1 MLLGCEVIQEMFEH
15 SGRSAFAR
23 NVEMPAVPRWGEFER
38 PWLHSRLVSISFVSA
53 HQLSAFLF
61 LKFKACLINLM
72 KIIMLRCRVFK
83 NAS

>member
-1 MLLGCEVIQEMFEH
+1 MLLGREVIQETLEH

-23 NVEMPAVPRWGEFER
+23 NVETPAAPRWGEFER
-38 PWLHSRLVSISFVSA
+38 PWLRSRLVSILFVCA

-61 LKFKACLINLM
+61 LKFKACLVNLM
-72 KIIMLRCRVFK
+72 KIITLRFRVFK